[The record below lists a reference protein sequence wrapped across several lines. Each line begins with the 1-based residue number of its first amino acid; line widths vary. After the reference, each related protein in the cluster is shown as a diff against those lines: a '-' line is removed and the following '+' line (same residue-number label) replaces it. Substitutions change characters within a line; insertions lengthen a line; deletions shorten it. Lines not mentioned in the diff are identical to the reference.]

1 MTPPPGPLPP
11 SSSVYST
18 VYAVEVSCTQSM
30 YAVDVHY
37 STVQH
42 NATQQLFIVYEKL
55 DKLMTMKKLDSYNK
69 VIDVLIQRPFSSRL
83 VVGTLDVGS
92 LMEVVW

>member
-1 MTPPPGPLPP
+1 M
-11 SSSVYST
+11 
-18 VYAVEVSCTQSM
+18 
-30 YAVDVHY
+30 
-37 STVQH
+37 
-42 NATQQLFIVYEKL
+42 N
-55 DKLMTMKKLDSYNK
+55 MKKLDSYNK